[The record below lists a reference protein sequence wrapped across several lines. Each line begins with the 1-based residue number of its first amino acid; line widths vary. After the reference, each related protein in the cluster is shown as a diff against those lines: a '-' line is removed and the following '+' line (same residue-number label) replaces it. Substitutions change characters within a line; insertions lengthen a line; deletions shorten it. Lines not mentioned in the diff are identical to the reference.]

1 MNKKIGILA
10 VGVLFSAALAFP
22 AHSAGTIKADTVNTA
37 ESTSSP
43 LPTATETS
51 AVESTTDS
59 VSGSAVDVSN
69 ITISKKKVI
78 LKAGKKETLTISG
91 TSSTAVWTSEDV
103 KIAKVSAKG
112 VVKAVKTGKTVVT
125 AVVDGVS
132 VSCNVTVVAKMSKKD
147 FSKFTGENFVAY
159 CQRMG
164 YDGGYAWKG
173 QWKGD
178 SKKRKTYRGIKIGA
192 TKTAVAKVYGDFTL
206 SKCKSKDPFTKMKG
220 LKKNKVKY
228 YNDETWGK
236 YRIRFYYNSKKKVV
250 AIILACNINNIKKSS
265 LSSYL

>member
-10 VGVLFSAALAFP
+10 MGVMFFVLAFSFR
-22 AHSAGTIKADTVNTA
+22 SAGTIKADTSAA
-37 ESTSSP
+37 ESTSTPS
-43 LPTATETS
+43 ATES
-51 AVESTTDS
+51 AA
-59 VSGSAVDVSN
+59 SGSAVQAGDIS
-69 ITISKKKVI
+69 ISKKKVV
-78 LKAGKKETLTISG
+78 LKAGKKVTLTVKG
-91 TSSTAVWTSEDV
+91 TSSAVAWTTENS

-125 AVVDGVS
+125 AVVGDVS
-132 VSCNVTVVAKMSKKD
+132 VSCKVTVVAKMSKQD

-159 CQRMG
+159 CKRTG
-164 YDGGYAWKG
+164 YDNGYAYKC

-178 SKKRKTYRGIKIGA
+178 SKKRATYRGIKIDA
-192 TKTAVAKVYGDFTL
+192 SSAAVAKVYGDFTL

-265 LSSYL
+265 LSDYI